1 MIYKRLVRPL
11 LFRAEPEA
19 SHERVLVLLERAQ
32 RSPFLKNMVGSWCTY
47 HDPRLRVECFG
58 LSFLNPI
65 GLAAGFDKDARVI
78 QILPKLGFGFIEI
91 GTVTARAQ
99 SGNPKPRIFRLPQ
112 DRALINRLGFNNSGA
127 EAVAERLEQLGKPPV
142 PLGVNIGKS
151 RDVGIDEAVSDYL
164 YSFEK
169 LFRFA
174 DYFVVNVSSPNTPG
188 LRQLQDRERLEE
200 LLSALAKA
208 NEKHGRDLEIN
219 QRPILVKI
227 APDLSWEQLDDILS
241 VAESTRVAGIVAT
254 NTTIG
259 RERLGSPGSVVRE
272 AGGLSGAPLAKR
284 SNEIITYISQHTE
297 GKLPIIGV
305 GGVFNAEDV
314 FDKLKAGAS
323 LVQTYTGF
331 IYEGPSMVKQ
341 INRDLMKKLERTGAK
356 NLSEFMEAKEL

>member
-11 LFRAEPEA
+11 LFRADPEA
-19 SHERVLVLLERAQ
+19 SHERVLALLERAQ
-32 RSPFLKNMVGSWCTY
+32 RSPFLKDMVGAWCTY

-58 LSFLNPI
+58 LSFPNPI

-78 QILPKLGFGFIEI
+78 QILPNLGFGFVEI

-99 SGNPKPRIFRLPQ
+99 LGNPKPRIFRLPQ

-127 EAVAERLEQLGKPPV
+127 MAVAERLEQLGKPSV

-200 LLSALAKA
+200 LLTAVAKA
-208 NEKHGRDLEIN
+208 NEKHARDLKMN

-227 APDLSWEQLDDILS
+227 APDLSWEQLDDVLS
-241 VAESTRVAGIVAT
+241 VAESTRVAGIIAT

-259 RERLGSPGSVVRE
+259 REGLLAPGSVVSE
-272 AGGLSGAPLAKR
+272 PGGLSGASLTKR
-284 SNEIITYISQHTE
+284 SNEIIAYISQHTE

-305 GGVFNAEDV
+305 GGVFSTEDV
-314 FDKLKAGAS
+314 YAKLKAGAS
-323 LVQTYTGF
+323 VVQTYTGF
-331 IYEGPSMVKQ
+331 IYEGPSMMKR
-341 INRDLMKKLERTGAK
+341 INRDLVKKLERTGAK
-356 NLSEFMEAKEL
+356 NLSELVEAKGL